1 MFSKLIIEVGENKS
15 HSIGIAQRIMEDK
28 RDDKDF
34 PKLPSVTSSIQKIM
48 G

>member
-28 RDDKDF
+28 REDKNF
-34 PKLPSVTSSIQKIM
+34 SKLPLATFSIQKIM

>member
-15 HSIGIAQRIMEDK
+15 HFFDIMEDK
-28 RDDKDF
+28 REDKDF
-34 PKLPSVTSSIQKIM
+34 SEFPSATSFIQKIM